1 MPGVGGV
8 STAWSGAV
16 AAASADDARRATS
29 AASAAAAAAAGT
41 SQSGR
46 GRLRLRRCAGRA
58 APCARRAVRQAA
70 AGGRRWPAH
79 SRLRPILSRRP
90 LPVVRKTRAS
100 GNSTGC
106 ARRRRCTFAARAF
119 LSLLQLGWAPA
130 VGH

>member
-1 MPGVGGV
+1 VAVPGVGGV

-29 AASAAAAAAAGT
+29 AASAAAAAAAGA

-58 APCARRAVRQAA
+58 APCAHRAVRRAA

-79 SRLRPILSRRP
+79 SRLHSGLDWRP
-90 LPVVRKTRAS
+90 LPVVDKTRAS
-100 GNSTGC
+100 GDRHRLRSAQALDLC
-106 ARRRRCTFAARAF
+106 SE
-119 LSLLQLGWAPA
+119 SLLELGWALA